1 MFTRAMYLLL
11 GLATG
16 SFIFQAFTDQ
26 NWAVAAERSF
36 FQFVALAVF
45 VHLNKGRYVE
55 VSNEKDKKENS
66 QVVVL
71 EK

>member
-16 SFIFQAFTDQ
+16 SFIFQVFTDQ
-26 NWAVAAERSF
+26 NWAVAAERTF
-36 FQFVALAVF
+36 FQFVALAAF

-55 VSNEKDKKENS
+55 VSNEKNMEKD
-66 QVVVL
+66 QVKVM
-71 EK
+71 EI